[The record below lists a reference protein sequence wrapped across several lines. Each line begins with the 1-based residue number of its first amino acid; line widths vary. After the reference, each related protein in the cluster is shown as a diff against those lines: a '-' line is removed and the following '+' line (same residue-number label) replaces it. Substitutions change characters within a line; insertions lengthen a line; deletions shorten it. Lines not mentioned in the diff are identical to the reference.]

1 MSLQIIQGGNGKP
14 AGVFIPMND
23 WDVIKTNYPDIE
35 NVDSEIPDWQKQLL
49 DKRLETI
56 ANNSNSIKPIEE
68 LFTELDSE

>member
-1 MSLQIIQGGNGKP
+1 
-14 AGVFIPMND
+14 MND

-68 LFTELDSE
+68 LFTELDGE

>member
-14 AGVFIPMND
+14 SGVFIPMND

>member
-35 NVDSEIPDWQKQLL
+35 NVNSEIPDWQKQLL